1 MSDVEPKKLNLIA
14 LVTMPLVAV
23 FSSTIAIEVDIKSIA
38 TIFAINL
45 IPMLISS
52 GIGYLL
58 LRKANTNAAAV
69 ASIASPVLMSFS
81 ASAWYLIRVLSP
93 SVNAPGIEHL
103 RLPWMIF
110 IGAVVFGILSVPV
123 VFRLN
128 RGRQ

>member
-1 MSDVEPKKLNLIA
+1 MSDVDPKKLNLIA

-23 FSSTIAIEVDIKSIA
+23 FSSSIAIEVDIKSIT
-38 TIFAINL
+38 TIFFINL

-58 LRKANTNAAAV
+58 LRKANTNAAAI

-81 ASAWYLIRVLSP
+81 TSAWYIIRLLFP
-93 SVNAPGIEHL
+93 NTNAPGIEHL
-103 RLPWMIF
+103 AVPQYILV
-110 IGAVVFGILSVPV
+110 GAVVFGILSLPI

-128 RGRQ
+128 QR

>member
-1 MSDVEPKKLNLIA
+1 MLDMDPKKLNLIA

-23 FSSTIAIEVDIKSIA
+23 FSSSIAIEVDIKSIV
-38 TIFAINL
+38 TIFFINL

-58 LRKANTNAAAV
+58 LRKANTNAAAI

-81 ASAWYLIRVLSP
+81 TSAWYIIRLLFP
-93 SVNAPGIEHL
+93 NTNAPGIEHL
-103 RLPWMIF
+103 AVPQYIL
-110 IGAVVFGILSVPV
+110 IGAVVFGILTVPI

-128 RGRQ
+128 QR